1 MVHSERGLTYMCGCP
16 NCGATC
22 DLCLGGNAKEGVVI
36 QKTEGKLKI
45 PEYLR
50 ARIEE
55 EYGAPELQVKKQ
67 PDKGT
72 KRWHFDG
79 SQKRR

>member
-1 MVHSERGLTYMCGCP
+1 MVHTERGLTYMCVCP

-36 QKTEGKLKI
+36 QKTEGGLKI

-55 EYGAPELQVKKQ
+55 EYGAPGPQEKLPEQ
-67 PDKGT
+67 GT
-72 KRWHFDG
+72 KGWHFDG